1 MIQAMASSPSL
12 RARRLPSLDMGRLL
26 QRAAAQFVGLNPR
39 EPGQWPLLP
48 RAAVWAVTLMLV
60 MLAGWTV
67 VLSEAATR
75 LEVQRG
81 REQVLREEFRTKLNQ
96 ATNLAELRKQKL
108 QVQEYVNQV
117 EKQLPGSA
125 DLEGIL
131 SDINQSGMGRGLSFE
146 SFKPGPVLVREH
158 YAEWP
163 IALKVTGKYH
173 DIGSFV
179 ADIAKLS
186 RIATLHDMVLTGPGM
201 SAQGQTAARHV
212 APDLTLE
219 ATVRTYR
226 YVDPSEAAARK
237 AAVSGDKK

>member
-1 MIQAMASSPSL
+1 MASFSSL
-12 RARRLPSLDMGRLL
+12 RARRLPSLDLRRLL
-26 QRAAAQFVGLNPR
+26 ERAAVQFQGLNPA

-48 RAAVWAVTLMLV
+48 RATVWAVTLLLV
-60 MLAGWTV
+60 MLAGWAV
-67 VLSEAATR
+67 VLADAATR
-75 LEVQRG
+75 LEAQRG

-108 QVQEYVNQV
+108 QVQEYVNQL
-117 EKQLPGSA
+117 EKQLPGRA
-125 DLEGIL
+125 DLDGIL

-146 SFKPGPVLVREH
+146 SFKPGPILVREH

-179 ADIAKLS
+179 ADIANLS
-186 RIATLHDMVLTGPGM
+186 RIVTLHDMVLTGPGLG
-201 SAQGQTAARHV
+201 SQGQSAARHV

-226 YVDPSEAAARK
+226 YVDPSEAAAQK
-237 AAVSGDKK
+237 AAAKGGKK

>member
-1 MIQAMASSPSL
+1 MASFPSL
-12 RARRLPSLDMGRLL
+12 RARRLPFPDFPKLL
-26 QRAAAQFVGLNPR
+26 ERAAVQFQGLNLR

-48 RAAVWAVTLMLV
+48 RLMAWAVTLMLV
-60 MLAGWTV
+60 TLVGWAM
-67 VLSEAATR
+67 VLSDAAIR
-75 LEVQRG
+75 LEAQRG
-81 REQVLREEFRTKLNQ
+81 RELVLREEFRAKLNQ

-117 EKQLPGSA
+117 EKQLPGRA
-125 DLEGIL
+125 DLDGIL

-163 IALKVTGKYH
+163 ITLKVTGKYH

-186 RIATLHDMVLTGPGM
+186 RIVTLHDMVLTGPGLNP
-201 SAQGQTAARHV
+201 QGQSAARHV

-219 ATVRTYR
+219 ATLRTYR
-226 YVDPSEAAARK
+226 YVDPHEAAAQK
-237 AAVSGDKK
+237 AAAKGEKK

>member
-1 MIQAMASSPSL
+1 M
-12 RARRLPSLDMGRLL
+12 
-26 QRAAAQFVGLNPR
+26 
-39 EPGQWPLLP
+39 
-48 RAAVWAVTLMLV
+48 AVWAVTLLLV
-60 MLAGWTV
+60 LLAGWAV

-75 LEVQRG
+75 LEAQRG

-96 ATNLAELRKQKL
+96 ATNLAEFRKQKL
-108 QVQEYVNQV
+108 QVQEYVNQL
-117 EKQLPGSA
+117 EKQLPGRS
-125 DLEGIL
+125 DLDGIL
-131 SDINQSGMGRGLSFE
+131 SDINQSGLGRGLSFE
-146 SFKPGPVLVREH
+146 SFKPGPMLVREH

-179 ADIAKLS
+179 ADIAQLS
-186 RIATLHDMVLTGPGM
+186 RIVTLHDMVLTGPGPQ
-201 SAQGQTAARHV
+201 SQAAARHV

-237 AAVSGDKK
+237 AAAKGEKK